1 MRRPVSLISFYATFY
16 EYLIDFFFSLGRV
29 GLVGV
34 VGRRMGGGGG
44 RGFILIK
51 FVDMSSNVC
60 GGGVVV
66 VGGGGWT
73 ENWIGR

>member
-34 VGRRMGGGGG
+34 VGRRMGGGKS
-44 RGFILIK
+44 GFILIK

-66 VGGGGWT
+66 GGGGWT